1 MKGYKMKKYSK
12 TYLENGLAVMHD
24 VVDKNIISNLRNEI
38 IEVINEVLET
48 KMDYDGTKE
57 NFVKETTKSLWK
69 IVNDNPDNRNLVYKY
84 IQRVPSLYQLG
95 NLDVLKDFAKDIGMK
110 KPSIREIKVQMYLP
124 WEKLFFQC
132 CHQDINSLDSEN
144 SVTFWFPLHFV
155 PEHAAVSYHK
165 YSHKEGAIK
174 HEEYIDEE
182 NGIYHVCVPQKLKDK
197 YPIVEKA
204 VVDAGDLI
212 ALNRMVF
219 HTSPKFENQ
228 KWARWTVLVRYDD
241 IANNGLYTDNTK
253 YEDCTPFNLE
263 RYNNEILPK
272 IRKFLSKKPKTQWNI
287 DSIIEKDK

>member
-1 MKGYKMKKYSK
+1 MENNSK
-12 TYLENGLAVMHD
+12 LYMENGLTVMSNVID
-24 VVDKNIISNLRNEI
+24 TKIIDNLREEI
-38 IEVINEVLET
+38 VDVINEVSAE
-48 KMDYDGTKE
+48 KINYDGTKDS
-57 NFVKETTKSLWK
+57 FMKETTKSLWK
-69 IVNDNPDNRNLVYKY
+69 IVNDDPSKRNLVYKY
-84 IQRVPSLYQLG
+84 IQRVPALYQLA
-95 NLDVLKDFAKDIGMK
+95 NLNVLREFANSIGLQ
-110 KPSIREIKVQMYLP
+110 KPSIREIKVQMYMP

-132 CHQDINSLDSEN
+132 CHQDINSLDSKN

-155 PEHAAVSYHK
+155 PEESAVSYHK

-174 HEEYIDEE
+174 HEEYIEEE
-182 NGIYHVCVPQKLKDK
+182 NGIYNVCVPQILKDK

-219 HTSPKFENQ
+219 HTSPKFEDQ

-241 IANNGLYTDNTK
+241 ITDNGLYSDTTK

-272 IRKFLSKKPKTQWNI
+272 IREFLSKKPKIKWE
-287 DSIIEKDK
+287 EK